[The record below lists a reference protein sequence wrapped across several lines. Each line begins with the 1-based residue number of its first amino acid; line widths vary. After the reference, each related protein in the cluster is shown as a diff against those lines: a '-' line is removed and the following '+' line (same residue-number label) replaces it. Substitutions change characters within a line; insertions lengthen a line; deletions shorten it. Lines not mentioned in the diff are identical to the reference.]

1 MTEMSEP
8 VSPAPAART
17 SVLDRLGP
25 RAARRMTPRVGI
37 AVAGAGAFIAVG
49 GAIGI
54 GGDQLTTDDGD
65 LQRIPGVVIALLLIA
80 AGLGVLHLIRTGP
93 LATAAAVAVA
103 AGIPMLL
110 LFATVN
116 DDDFPFFAFDAL
128 LLVST
133 VAWLVAYLVGPGRGR
148 LVFLVLALVMAPIF
162 VMEQVEEISSV
173 PETIGEGFVQ
183 MFDSAASSASGS
195 SSSGDFTFDENG
207 ELIFPEDGFDDG
219 TFDDE
224 FADDFGDDFESSFD
238 PDLPDPTTLGL
249 IAAVF
254 GLLYVL
260 GSHVLT
266 RRGYDGAASPLGA
279 VGGVLLAVAV
289 AFLAEDLKDVG
300 SGIVLVVLGL
310 GVLAV
315 GAAGARRFTTW
326 FGAALVAQGVL
337 VLVGEALG
345 DDVSTLVASLV
356 FLLVGI
362 GVVCI
367 AHLLATFLAEPDEED
382 DVRSFAPGTRRGPGT
397 GPAPDDEAVVL

>member
-8 VSPAPAART
+8 VASRPAPRT
-17 SVLDRLGP
+17 SLLDRLGP

-37 AVAGAGAFIAVG
+37 ALAGAGALIAIG

-54 GGDQLTTDDGD
+54 GGDQLTDDDGD
-65 LQRIPGVVIALLLIA
+65 LQRIPGVVVALLLIA
-80 AGLGVLHLIRTGP
+80 AGLAVLHLIRTGP
-93 LATAAAVAVA
+93 LATAGAAAVA

-133 VAWLVAYLVGPGRGR
+133 VAWLIAHLVGPGRGR
-148 LVFLVLALVMAPIF
+148 LVFLVLALVAAPLF
-162 VMEQVEEISSV
+162 VMEQVESISDV
-173 PETIGEGFVQ
+173 PEQIGESFSQ
-183 MFDSAASSASGS
+183 MFSSMESSGS
-195 SSSGDFTFDENG
+195 ESSSEGFTFDENG
-207 ELIFPEDGFDDG
+207 ELVFPDEDFDG
-219 TFDDE
+219 TFE
-224 FADDFGDDFESSFD
+224 DDFGVPEPELPGSFE
-238 PDLPDPTTLGL
+238 PDLPDPSTLGL

-254 GLLYVL
+254 GLVYVL
-260 GSHVLT
+260 ASHVLT
-266 RRGYDGAASPLGA
+266 RRGYDGTASPLGA

-289 AFLAEDLKDVG
+289 AFLTDDLQEIG
-300 SGIVLVVLGL
+300 SGLVLVVLGL

-315 GAAGARRFTTW
+315 GAAGARRFTAW

-345 DDVSTLVASLV
+345 DGASTLVTSTV
-356 FLLVGI
+356 FLLTGI

-367 AHLLATFLAEPDEED
+367 AHLVATFLAEPDEEEEL
-382 DVRSFAPGTRRGPGT
+382 RSLTPRTRREPGT
-397 GPAPDDEAVVL
+397 GPALDEEAVLP

>member
-1 MTEMSEP
+1 
-8 VSPAPAART
+8 
-17 SVLDRLGP
+17 
-25 RAARRMTPRVGI
+25 MTPRVGI
-37 AVAGAGAFIAVG
+37 ALAGAGALIAIG

-54 GGDQLTTDDGD
+54 GGDQLTDDDGD
-65 LQRIPGVVIALLLIA
+65 LQRIPGVVVALLLIA
-80 AGLGVLHLIRTGP
+80 AGLAVLHVIRTGP
-93 LATAAAVAVA
+93 LATAGASAVA

-133 VAWLVAYLVGPGRGR
+133 VAWLVAHLVGPGRGR
-148 LVFLVLALVMAPIF
+148 LVFLVLALVAAPLF
-162 VMEQVEEISSV
+162 VMEQVESISDV
-173 PETIGEGFVQ
+173 PAQIGEGFSQ
-183 MFDSAASSASGS
+183 MFDSAASSSGS
-195 SSSGDFTFDENG
+195 ASSEDFTFDENG
-207 ELIFPEDGFDDG
+207 ELVFPDEGFPDEDFGEG
-219 TFDDE
+219 TFEDDV
-224 FADDFGDDFESSFD
+224 DSSFE
-238 PDLPDPTTLGL
+238 PDLPDPSTLGL

-254 GLLYVL
+254 GLVYVL
-260 GSHVLT
+260 ASHVLT
-266 RRGYDGAASPLGA
+266 RRGYDGTASPLGA

-289 AFLAEDLKDVG
+289 AFLTDDLREIG

-345 DDVSTLVASLV
+345 DGASTLVTSTV
-356 FLLVGI
+356 FLLTGI

-367 AHLLATFLAEPDEED
+367 AHLVATFLAEPDEED
-382 DVRSFAPGTRRGPGT
+382 ELRSLTPRTRREPGT
-397 GPAPDDEAVVL
+397 GPALDDEAVVP